1 MQPEE
6 VPLQDIVVE
15 ALGVEVATEAVV
27 RVGKVVEETLVEQ
40 ETVVFN
46 AFVVK
51 FKEAAGQAVPAL
63 LVALAEK

>member
-15 ALGVEVATEAVV
+15 ALGVEVATEAVAS
-27 RVGKVVEETLVEQ
+27 VGNVVEVILVEQ
-40 ETVVFN
+40 EIVVFK
-46 AFVVK
+46 ALVVK
-51 FKEAAGQAVPAL
+51 FKEAAGQEVPAL